1 MFIKRV
7 LFLLCLVCI
16 SYSAQAQQTS
26 VIAQKIGDFLKSCPG
41 ISGTAKA
48 SNVIELNKSKNR
60 SDAPSTLDRSITL
73 DKLLAKGDDKNR
85 WKMGTGVEVVGYV
98 DKITVGGVET
108 CNCKTTDPMFRD
120 THLNLTLD
128 PMNSGSKK
136 TVIVE
141 VTPRMRK
148 AMAEKGTDWT
158 TNMLRS
164 KFLGRW
170 IKVQGWLL
178 FDEEHADEAEN
189 TAPGRPR
196 NWRQTAWEVH
206 PITSIEVT
214 ERPRSTFSAAS
225 TEAPSSKTESGAKNT
240 PATAQ
245 VVQCKGTT
253 KNGKRCSR
261 MISDISGYCY
271 QHKK

>member
-1 MFIKRV
+1 MFKR
-7 LFLLCLVCI
+7 LLPLMCFVCI
-16 SYSAQAQQTS
+16 SYSAQAQSTS
-26 VIAQKIGDFLKSCPG
+26 AIAQKIGDFLKSCPG

-48 SNVIELNKSKNR
+48 SNVVELNKSKNR
-60 SDAPSTLDRSITL
+60 ADAPASIDRSITL
-73 DKLLAKGDDKNR
+73 DKLLATGEDKQR
-85 WKMGTGVEVVGYV
+85 WHMGTGVEVVGYV

-108 CNCKTTDPMFRD
+108 CNCKTTDPLFRD
-120 THLNLTLD
+120 THINLTLE

-170 IKVQGWLL
+170 VKVQGWLL

-206 PITSIEVT
+206 PITAIEVT
-214 ERPRSTFSAAS
+214 DRPKSTFTTARTETASAKNE
-225 TEAPSSKTESGAKNT
+225 TTTKNT
-240 PATAQ
+240 PATSQ

-253 KNGKRCSR
+253 KSGKRCTR
-261 MISDISGYCY
+261 MTADASGFCY
-271 QHKK
+271 QHKR